1 MLGNM
6 LLCSNVVVRKAFVLR
21 IVTQS
26 NDRLERTLCRNIN
39 LLVGPFGTVEFS
51 YAVGR
56 KITIKLTIPH
66 SNRNSPPRCGMNTRT
81 FGNDLTGTAQLL
93 HAEVR
98 AENVTWRMDLYDC
111 KQTTETKG
119 SVTIFKVV
127 MLQRV
132 DV

>member
-6 LLCSNVVVRKAFVLR
+6 LLCSNVVVRKAFVPR

-66 SNRNSPPRCGMNTRT
+66 SNRNSPPRCGMNMRT

-98 AENVTWRMDLYDC
+98 AENVTWRMDVYD
-111 KQTTETKG
+111 
-119 SVTIFKVV
+119 
-127 MLQRV
+127 
-132 DV
+132 